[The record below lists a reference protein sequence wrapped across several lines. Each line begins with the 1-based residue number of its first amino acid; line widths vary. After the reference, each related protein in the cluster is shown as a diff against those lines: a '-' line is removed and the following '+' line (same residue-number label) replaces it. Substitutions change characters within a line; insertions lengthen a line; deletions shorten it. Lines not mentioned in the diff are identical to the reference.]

1 MKVFVVENYTASSMA
16 RLKASAKIQLVDK
29 IEDAEALLIR
39 SQTRINAELL
49 AKAPHLRLV
58 VTATSGFDHIDWK
71 LCQQKGIA
79 AAFTPEANA
88 NATAE
93 LTMFLMSGLLR
104 HTLSQIHNVKQGRWR
119 EGLTRGEGL
128 EGKTLGIV
136 GLGRVGSKVAR
147 LAKAY
152 DMNVVAFDPYV
163 PPAAFEGIERL
174 SLIEVLRASDIVTL
188 HVPLTKETKNVIN
201 LATLE
206 EMPSGVYLINASR
219 GAAVDESEVLVAL
232 RNNHLA
238 GAAFDVL
245 EKEPPDYSNELLRHP
260 RVIVTPHVGA
270 FTTQAFERAS
280 NAAVDRVLRYVDGQ
294 PISDTLPL
302 STPWFEH
309 CV

>member
-1 MKVFVVENYTASSMA
+1 MRVFVPESYSASSLA
-16 RLKASAKIQLVDK
+16 RLKANNKIQLVEK
-29 IEDAEALLIR
+29 IEDTEVLLIR
-39 SQTRINAELL
+39 SQTRVDATLL
-49 AKAPHLRLV
+49 KNSPDLKLV
-58 VTATSGFDHIDWK
+58 ITATSGFDHIDWK
-71 LCQQKGIA
+71 LCEQKGIT

-93 LTMFLMSGLLR
+93 LTLFLMASLLR
-104 HTLSQIHNVKQGRWR
+104 KTLTQIQNAKQGRWR

-152 DMNVVAFDPYV
+152 DMNVLGFDPYA
-163 PPAAFEGIERL
+163 PPSAFEGLERL
-174 SLIEVLRASDIVTL
+174 SLIELLRTSDIVSL
-188 HVPLTKETKNVIN
+188 HVPLTKETKNLIN

-206 EMPSGVYLINASR
+206 EMPSGVFLINASR

-232 RNNHLA
+232 RNGHLA

-245 EKEPPDYSNELLRHP
+245 EREPPVYSNELLHHP

-280 NAAVDRVLRYVDGQ
+280 NAAVDRLFRYLEGQ
-294 PISDTLPL
+294 TISDTLPL
-302 STPWFEH
+302 TTPWFEH